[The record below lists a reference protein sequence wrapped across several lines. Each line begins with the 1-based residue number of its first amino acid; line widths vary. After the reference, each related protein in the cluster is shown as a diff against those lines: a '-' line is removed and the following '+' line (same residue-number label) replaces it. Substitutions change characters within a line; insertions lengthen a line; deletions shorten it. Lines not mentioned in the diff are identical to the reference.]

1 MIKIPAQHNTINPPG
16 QVVNPIPK
24 QDYENKSVLKLGDI
38 IDRIQRSEGSIKTL
52 EEARQEGYAQGFVD
66 GKKEGFKEG
75 IAWIKG
81 Q

>member
-1 MIKIPAQHNTINPPG
+1 MIKIPAQHNTTNPPG
-16 QVVNPIPK
+16 QIVNPVPK
-24 QDYENKSVLKLGDI
+24 QDYPKSVLKLGDI

-52 EEARQEGYAQGFVD
+52 EESRQEGYAQGFVD